1 MIEIAY
7 VVGLFNY
14 LTRLADGFGLQVDSW
29 VAEAGRTGEPLRR
42 PAPPARPEAGAVAP
56 AKENS
61 AAPAREVRSFG
72 WFLRL
77 PAAGPSA
84 DSPYNFG
91 YLSEMNL
98 LLSAH
103 PRIGPAFWQLFS
115 EIMFAPG
122 ALTRAER
129 EMAAAVAAAAQDC
142 HY

>member
-1 MIEIAY
+1 
-7 VVGLFNY
+7 
-14 LTRLADGFGLQVDSW
+14 
-29 VAEAGRTGEPLRR
+29 
-42 PAPPARPEAGAVAP
+42 
-56 AKENS
+56 
-61 AAPAREVRSFG
+61 
-72 WFLRL
+72 
-77 PAAGPSA
+77 
-84 DSPYNFG
+84 
-91 YLSEMNL
+91 MNL